1 MYKKT
6 VHKLKLQNAVLI
18 KENKELKDMYNKL
31 THKLKDVKKVVLRE
45 LLSQNVKYDTEINNI
60 KIWFDNSKFLNIVHY
75 ILVLLEIQ

>member
-60 KIWFDNSKFLNIVHY
+60 KI
-75 ILVLLEIQ
+75 